1 MPELSRFYGIVI
13 RMYLADHGPA
23 HFHALY
29 GDDEA
34 LVGIEALAV
43 LHGRLSPR
51 AHGLVIEWASI
62 HQDELRACWERA
74 SNLQQPGKV
83 DPLP

>member
-1 MPELSRFYGIVI
+1 
-13 RMYLADHGPA
+13 MYFADHGPA

-29 GDDEA
+29 GGDEA
-34 LVGIEALAV
+34 LVEIQSLAV

-51 AHGLVIEWASI
+51 AHGLVMEWAGI
-62 HQDELRACWERA
+62 HQEELLACWDRA
-74 SNLQQPGKV
+74 SNLEPPGKI